1 MKTVL
6 APNAPWYK
14 PPEKKEKSDP
24 KITDKNFEKWMV
36 KQKVDWAKILG
47 EKK

>member
-6 APNAPWYK
+6 APNAPWPYNK
-14 PPEKKEKSDP
+14 SAVKKIRSTP
-24 KITDKNFEKWMV
+24 AKNFEKWAA